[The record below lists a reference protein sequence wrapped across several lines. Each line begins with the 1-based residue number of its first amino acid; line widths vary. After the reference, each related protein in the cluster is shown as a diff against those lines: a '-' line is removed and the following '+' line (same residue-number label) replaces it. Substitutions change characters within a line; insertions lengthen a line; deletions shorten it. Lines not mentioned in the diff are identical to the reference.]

1 MNEVFGG
8 IFGEDIIKSKHKRK
22 TGYKIFPHDLYNS
35 GSRMLLLSVILFF
48 GLGILLARLV
58 SLTLVEGIRYKTL
71 ASENRI
77 REVKVDAPRGI
88 IYDRMGNILV
98 RNTPVFKKSNTE
110 IFFEK
115 KPSSASGEFLEGIVR
130 DYIYGSLFAHVVGFT
145 GEVSEEEIKDQ
156 RSKIKNNEFDY
167 KSGDIVG
174 KTGIEKEYDKILRGI
189 DGKELVE
196 VDATGNKVRV
206 MGRLSPKSGNNLNVT
221 LDLKLQQVAFDALK
235 DKKGAIVATIPET
248 GEVLVLY
255 SSPSFDP
262 NNFIRGSNLDEILQ
276 NEEDRPLFNRVV
288 SGTYPPGS
296 TFKLITSVAALESGA
311 INKDTEIEDTG
322 VLTVGS
328 FSFGNWYFSRYGR
341 KEGMLNIVG
350 AIRRSNDIFFYKI
363 GELTGIDTI
372 ALWARKMGTEKVTG
386 IDIEGEA
393 KGVMPDSEWVKRVRD
408 EDWYLGNT
416 YHVAIGQGDI
426 LATPIQVNA
435 WTNVIANNGRVC
447 RPHLIKS
454 QISNLKSQNECKDLG
469 IKEETIDLVR
479 EGMRQACATGGTGW
493 PLFNFKIPTACK
505 TGTAEFGD
513 PKDKTHAWFTVFAPV
528 YNPQISIT
536 VLVEA
541 GGEGSNVAAPIAKKM
556 LEEWFAP

>member
-22 TGYKIFPHDLYNS
+22 TGYKIFPHDLYDS
-35 GSRMLLLSVILFF
+35 DSRMLLLSVILFF

-77 REVKVDAPRGI
+77 REIKIDAPRGI
-88 IYDRMGNILV
+88 IYDRAGNILV

-115 KPSSASGEFLEGIVR
+115 KPSSASGEFTEGIVR

-145 GEVSEEEIKDQ
+145 GEVSEKETQNSGTYI
-156 RSKIKNNEFDY
+156 Y
-167 KSGDIVG
+167 KLGDIIG
-174 KTGIEKEYDKILRGI
+174 KSGIEKSYDEILRGI

-196 VDATGNKVRV
+196 VDATGSKVRV

-235 DKKGAIVATIPET
+235 DKKGAVVATKPAT

-262 NNFIRGSNLDEILQ
+262 NNFIRGIGLDEILQ
-276 NEEDRPLFNRVV
+276 NEDERPLFNRAIG
-288 SGTYPPGS
+288 GTYPPGS
-296 TFKLITSVAALESGA
+296 TFKIITAIAALESGS
-311 INKDTEIEDTG
+311 IDKNTEIEDTG
-322 VLTVGS
+322 VITVGA

-350 AIRRSNDIFFYKI
+350 ALRRSNDIFFYKI

-372 ALWARKMGTEKVTG
+372 ASWARKMGVEKVTG
-386 IDIEGEA
+386 IDIEGEVT
-393 KGVMPDSEWVKRVRD
+393 GVMPDREWVKRVWS
-408 EDWYLGNT
+408 ENWYLGNT

-435 WTNVIANNGRVC
+435 WTNVIANNGRLCKPYLAKIQNSKV
-447 RPHLIKS
+447 KS
-454 QISNLKSQNECKDLG
+454 QKSEKYLTTRKNWSKSFYQHSRRAMEKN
-469 IKEETIDLVR
+469 
-479 EGMRQACATGGTGW
+479 
-493 PLFNFKIPTACK
+493 
-505 TGTAEFGD
+505 
-513 PKDKTHAWFTVFAPV
+513 
-528 YNPQISIT
+528 
-536 VLVEA
+536 
-541 GGEGSNVAAPIAKKM
+541 
-556 LEEWFAP
+556 

>member
-8 IFGEDIIKSKHKRK
+8 IFGEGIIKSKHKRK
-22 TGYKIFPHDLYNS
+22 TGYKIFPHDLYDS

-77 REVKVDAPRGI
+77 REIKVDAPRGI

-115 KPSSASGEFLEGIVR
+115 KPSSASGEFTEGVVR
-130 DYIYGSLFAHVVGFT
+130 DYVYGSLFAHVVGFT
-145 GEVSEEEIKDQ
+145 GEIGDEEIKNAKLKMQ
-156 RSKIKNNEFDY
+156 NSGTDY

-174 KTGIEKEYDKILRGI
+174 KTGIEKEYDEILRGI
-189 DGKELVE
+189 GGKELVE
-196 VDATGNKVRV
+196 VDATGSRVRV

-221 LDLKLQQVAFDALK
+221 LDLKLQQAAFDALK
-235 DKKGAIVATIPET
+235 DKKGAVVATIPAT

-262 NNFIRGSNLDEILQ
+262 NNFIRGIGLDEILQ
-276 NEEDRPLFNRVV
+276 NEEDRPLFNRAIG
-288 SGTYPPGS
+288 GTYPPGS
-296 TFKLITSVAALESGA
+296 TFKIITSVAALESGA

-328 FSFGNWYFSRYGR
+328 FSFGNWYFSKYGR
-341 KEGMLNIVG
+341 KEGMLNVVG

-372 ALWARKMGTEKVTG
+372 ASMARKMGAEKVTG

-393 KGVMPDSEWVKRVRD
+393 RGVMPDREWVKRVRD
-408 EDWYLGNT
+408 ENWYLGNT

-426 LATPIQVNA
+426 LATPLQVNY
-435 WTNVIANNGRVC
+435 WTNAIANNGRVC
-447 RPHLIKS
+447 RPYLAEIK
-454 QISNLKSQNECKDLG
+454 NEKLK
-469 IKEETIDLVR
+469 IK
-479 EGMRQACATGGTGW
+479 
-493 PLFNFKIPTACK
+493 N
-505 TGTAEFGD
+505 
-513 PKDKTHAWFTVFAPV
+513 
-528 YNPQISIT
+528 
-536 VLVEA
+536 
-541 GGEGSNVAAPIAKKM
+541 
-556 LEEWFAP
+556 